1 MMSAIATSA
10 ATVTP
15 SRQPSQIAVA
25 DPATAEATARPI
37 QMGTRGSAESPD
49 GAGRPAGA
57 GLPSACWPG
66 SSGSGDDPAGSPGS
80 GDDPAGSPGSGDD
93 PAGSPGSGDD
103 PAGSPGSGDDPA
115 GSPGSGDDPAGSPGS
130 GDDPAGSPGR
140 GDGPAA
146 RRYGQVSR
154 STFLRVPERI
164 RKDE

>member
-93 PAGSPGSGDD
+93 PAGSPGSGD
-103 PAGSPGSGDDPA
+103 
-115 GSPGSGDDPAGSPGS
+115 
-130 GDDPAGSPGR
+130 
-140 GDGPAA
+140 GPAA
-146 RRYGQVSR
+146 LGYGQVSR
-154 STFLRVPERI
+154 STFLRVTERI
-164 RKDE
+164 RKDEAIPVPPSCWTP

>member
-66 SSGSGDDPAGSPGS
+66 SSGSGDDPAGSS
-80 GDDPAGSPGSGDD
+80 GM
-93 PAGSPGSGDD
+93 
-103 PAGSPGSGDDPA
+103 
-115 GSPGSGDDPAGSPGS
+115 
-130 GDDPAGSPGR
+130 

-146 RRYGQVSR
+146 LGYGQVSR
-154 STFLRVPERI
+154 STFLRVTECT

>member
-1 MMSAIATSA
+1 MSAIATSA

-93 PAGSPGSGDD
+93 PAGSPG
-103 PAGSPGSGDDPA
+103 
-115 GSPGSGDDPAGSPGS
+115 
-130 GDDPAGSPGR
+130 R

-146 RRYGQVSR
+146 LGYGQVSR
-154 STFLRVPERI
+154 STFLRVTERI
-164 RKDE
+164 RKDEAIPVPPSCWTP

>member
-93 PAGSPGSGDD
+93 PAGSPG
-103 PAGSPGSGDDPA
+103 
-115 GSPGSGDDPAGSPGS
+115 
-130 GDDPAGSPGR
+130 R

-146 RRYGQVSR
+146 LGYGQVSR
-154 STFLRVPERI
+154 STFLRVTERI
-164 RKDE
+164 RKDEAIPVPPSCWTP

>member
-80 GDDPAGSPGSGDD
+80 GDDPAGSPG
-93 PAGSPGSGDD
+93 
-103 PAGSPGSGDDPA
+103 
-115 GSPGSGDDPAGSPGS
+115 
-130 GDDPAGSPGR
+130 R

-146 RRYGQVSR
+146 LGYGQVSR
-154 STFLRVPERI
+154 STFLRVTERI
-164 RKDE
+164 RKDEAIPVPPSCCPP

>member
-80 GDDPAGSPGSGDD
+80 GDDPAGSSGSGDD

-103 PAGSPGSGDDPA
+103 PAGSPGSGA
-115 GSPGSGDDPAGSPGS
+115 
-130 GDDPAGSPGR
+130 DPAGSPGR

-146 RRYGQVSR
+146 LGYGQVSR
-154 STFLRVPERI
+154 STFLRVTERI
-164 RKDE
+164 RKDEAIPVPPSCWTP

>member
-80 GDDPAGSPGSGDD
+80 GDDPAGSPG
-93 PAGSPGSGDD
+93 
-103 PAGSPGSGDDPA
+103 
-115 GSPGSGDDPAGSPGS
+115 
-130 GDDPAGSPGR
+130 R

-146 RRYGQVSR
+146 LGYGQVSR
-154 STFLRVPERI
+154 STFLRVTERI
-164 RKDE
+164 RKDEAIPVPPSCWTP

>member
-103 PAGSPGSGDDPA
+103 PAALG
-115 GSPGSGDDPAGSPGS
+115 
-130 GDDPAGSPGR
+130 
-140 GDGPAA
+140 
-146 RRYGQVSR
+146 YGQVSR
-154 STFLRVPERI
+154 STFLRVTERI
-164 RKDE
+164 RKDEAIPVPPSCWTP

>member
-93 PAGSPGSGDD
+93 PAALG
-103 PAGSPGSGDDPA
+103 
-115 GSPGSGDDPAGSPGS
+115 
-130 GDDPAGSPGR
+130 
-140 GDGPAA
+140 
-146 RRYGQVSR
+146 YGQVSR
-154 STFLRVPERI
+154 STFLRVTERI
-164 RKDE
+164 RKDEAIPVPPSCWTP

>member
-93 PAGSPGSGDD
+93 PAGSPG
-103 PAGSPGSGDDPA
+103 
-115 GSPGSGDDPAGSPGS
+115 
-130 GDDPAGSPGR
+130 R

-146 RRYGQVSR
+146 LGYGQVSR
-154 STFLRVPERI
+154 STFLRVTERI
-164 RKDE
+164 RKDEALPVPPSCCPP

>member
-57 GLPSACWPG
+57 
-66 SSGSGDDPAGSPGS
+66 
-80 GDDPAGSPGSGDD
+80 
-93 PAGSPGSGDD
+93 
-103 PAGSPGSGDDPA
+103 
-115 GSPGSGDDPAGSPGS
+115 
-130 GDDPAGSPGR
+130 PGR
-140 GDGPAA
+140 GDRPAA
-146 RRYGQVSR
+146 LGYGQVSR
-154 STFLRVPERI
+154 STFLRVTERI
-164 RKDE
+164 RKDEAIPVPPSCWTP